1 MSSSSFHDFIVPGL
15 DVLISDPEFLV
26 PDKNTK
32 PKARML
38 YVPSFYLYR
47 VLDFYNEQSNRG
59 ESARELTDIFGEIS
73 GAMNLNDSDTFA
85 TNTVALGSMRLL

>member
-47 VLDFYNEQSNRG
+47 VLDFYNEHRRAN
-59 ESARELTDIFGEIS
+59 
-73 GAMNLNDSDTFA
+73 
-85 TNTVALGSMRLL
+85 